1 MNKTKSNGL
10 ALTVLTAL
18 FFMWGFITCLND
30 ILVPY
35 LKKIFDLSYTE
46 ATLVQFSFFGAYFVG
61 SLAYLILSFWRD
73 PISIIGYKKGIIIG
87 LIVSAIACM
96 MFYPAA
102 ANHQFSLFLLALF
115 VLGIGFTLLQIA
127 ANPYVAIIGPER
139 TASSRLN
146 LSQGFNSLG
155 TTIAPI
161 IGGYLIFHYF
171 NKFGAPNL
179 NNSGIPILTD
189 TGLPLTANSVQIPY
203 FIFAAIF
210 VLLAFVVYF
219 TPLPDVSNQSEP
231 TTGFG
236 ALRHRNLVLGFIAIF
251 MYVGAEVA
259 IGSMMISYLKES
271 MSLPEM
277 SAKSYLAFYWGG
289 LMIGR
294 FAGSIALSDKFST
307 TRKTVLMVAIAFAAF
322 GFIYF
327 ASGLSINEV
336 WPFLLIV
343 ILNLL
348 AFYFSKSSPNKTLL
362 IFASIAMTL
371 IGLAMLTTGAI
382 SMWLIIGVG
391 LFNSIMWSNIFTLAI
406 AGLGKFAGQASSILI
421 MAIVGG
427 ALIPPLQGFFADSF
441 SVHFSFIIPLVC
453 YIYLI
458 FYGLSGFKTSNDFK
472 KII

>member
-1 MNKTKSNGL
+1 MKKNNAL

-35 LKKIFDLSYTE
+35 LKKIFDLSYTQ

-61 SLAYLILSFWRD
+61 SLIYLILSFWRD

-87 LIVSAIACM
+87 LIVSAVACL

-102 ANHQFSLFLLALF
+102 ANHQFVFFLMALF
-115 VLGIGFTLLQIA
+115 VLGIGFTILQIA
-127 ANPYVAIIGPER
+127 ANPYVAIIGPEK

-146 LSQGFNSLG
+146 LSQGFNSFG

-171 NKFGAPNL
+171 NQFGAPIL
-179 NNSGIPILTD
+179 NSAGVKILSD
-189 TGLPLTANSVQIPY
+189 TGLPLTASSVQIPY

-210 VLLAFVVYF
+210 VLLALIVFF
-219 TPLPDVSNQSEP
+219 TPLPEVTVHKDIA
-231 TTGFG
+231 TGFG
-236 ALRHRNLVLGFIAIF
+236 SLKHRNLTLGFFAIF

-259 IGSMMISYLKES
+259 IGSMMINYLKES
-271 MSLPEM
+271 MSFPEM
-277 SAKSYLAFYWGG
+277 TSKSYLAFYWGG

-294 FAGSIALSDKFST
+294 FAGSIALSDKFSRIKKSIT
-307 TRKTVLMVAIAFAAF
+307 MVLIALVAF

-327 ASGLSINEV
+327 ASGLSLTEI
-336 WPFLLIV
+336 WPFLLIIV
-343 ILNLL
+343 LNLL
-348 AFYFSKSSPNKTLL
+348 AFYFSKSSPNRTLL

-371 IGLAMLTTGAI
+371 IGLAILTTGAV

-406 AGLGKFAGQASSILI
+406 SGLGKFASQGSSILI

-427 ALIPPLQGFFADSF
+427 ALVPPLQGFFADTF
-441 SVHFSFIIPLVC
+441 SVHFSFIVPLLC

-458 FYGLSGFKTSNDFK
+458 FYGLNGYKVAKD
-472 KII
+472 